1 MNETWLNE
9 YVNSNEIVEDQ
20 YYKCFRLDR
29 TPEDKLKYGKK
40 RWGGVFILCRE
51 DLDVNTRII
60 NIKCSLPILS
70 IEIQFKDKS
79 KMCLSTFYRYGY

>member
-29 TPEDKLKYGKK
+29 NPENKLKYGKK
-40 RWGGVFILCRE
+40 RWGGVFILCRQ

-60 NIKCSLPILS
+60 NIKCSLPIYY
-70 IEIQFKDKS
+70 INRNTI
-79 KMCLSTFYRYGY
+79 